1 MSSAFK
7 PRSILANKQ
16 QRRDGSPERC
26 VSPTLPEPSP
36 YDDGLQTP
44 RYSPLPFVEGSQD
57 EEVENPEKLNLTV
70 GSQVKVLGIRGSKI
84 ENWFGVVEDDSIQ
97 VQTLPPFRRRRVVI
111 RASKVLAKSD
121 GWNIGS
127 RLDTAQGR
135 FKVFKTPKISLSWLK
150 ESEDCPGLYDTI
162 PYLPKVEV
170 EAISKN
176 VNVSV
181 CAIDDGWALE
191 YFMSLS

>member
-7 PRSILANKQ
+7 PRSILKNKQ

-44 RYSPLPFVEGSQD
+44 RYSPLPFVE
-57 EEVENPEKLNLTV
+57 EVENPVRLNLAV

-97 VQTLPPFRRRRVVI
+97 VQTLPPFSRRRVVI
-111 RASKVLAKSD
+111 RASQVLAKSD

-127 RLDTAQGR
+127 RLVTARGS
-135 FKVFKTPKISLSWLK
+135 FVVFKTPKISLSWLK
-150 ESEDCPGLYDTI
+150 EAEDCPGLYDTI
-162 PYLPKVEV
+162 RYQPKVEI
-170 EAISKN
+170 EAMSKN
-176 VNVSV
+176 VNVCVTDLGAEVEQFVRS
-181 CAIDDGWALE
+181 IQ
-191 YFMSLS
+191 STIK